1 MLAHD
6 RAIVFNVRVCSTE
19 LLEYDIKFK
28 FRQTALIIC
37 NKFTSVIL

>member
-1 MLAHD
+1 MFAHD

-19 LLEYDIKFK
+19 LLEYDKKFK

-37 NKFTSVIL
+37 NKLVSVI